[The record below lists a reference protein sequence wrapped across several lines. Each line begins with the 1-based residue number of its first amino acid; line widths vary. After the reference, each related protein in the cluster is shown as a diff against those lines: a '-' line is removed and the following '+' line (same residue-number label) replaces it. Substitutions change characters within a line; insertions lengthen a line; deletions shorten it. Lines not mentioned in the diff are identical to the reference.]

1 MCIRDRCT
9 QATKLYQEIAKKHG
23 LTLTELAMGF
33 VLQQPFLTS
42 AIIGATTLEQLKE
55 NIDTIDIV
63 LSKEILNEIE
73 KVQAIIPDP
82 AP

>member
-1 MCIRDRCT
+1 
-9 QATKLYQEIAKKHG
+9 
-23 LTLTELAMGF
+23 MGF

-55 NIDTIDIV
+55 NIATIDV
-63 LSKEILNEIE
+63 ELSKEIITEIN
-73 KVQAIIPDP
+73 KVQATIPDP